1 MSPSRRD
8 VLALGAAVALSGC
21 SALARPS
28 CSPEEGSVAAADWPL
43 PRRGPANAAAAP
55 AEATPDPGGLTEQWS
70 ARFDQRVRDPVVADG
85 RVVTASYPSG
95 GGGRVFALDAET
107 GERLWEHPLDE
118 TFSHGP
124 LTPAVADG
132 TVLTVARPQAFEDGK
147 PDRLYAL
154 DAETGDRRWTFAARD
169 LSPPTPAGGVVY
181 VASDEK
187 TLFGLDVA
195 SGEVCLRYHPT
206 PNVLARLTSRLAPSG
221 RPAVA
226 GGTAFVP
233 VWERHEGGAAHR
245 RGRLHAF
252 DVATG
257 ERTWR
262 TPVLDAVAIADVSV
276 AGGRVFVPRLTD
288 GGSRRPGALEVF
300 DAATGDHR
308 WTRQA
313 PNPHV
318 TPAAVTEDVAL
329 VRTEG
334 LSALD
339 PATGT
344 VRWHRDDAGGG
355 HVVGGSWAFARAGV
369 DSFGAFDLET
379 GDPVAETSLGR
390 DVPGTVQLES
400 GPRFAG
406 GRAFVRTRAFDAG
419 DEPPRYRADRIHAL
433 G

>member
-1 MSPSRRD
+1 
-8 VLALGAAVALSGC
+8 
-21 SALARPS
+21 
-28 CSPEEGSVAAADWPL
+28 
-43 PRRGPANAAAAP
+43 
-55 AEATPDPGGLTEQWS
+55 
-70 ARFDQRVRDPVVADG
+70 
-85 RVVTASYPSG
+85 
-95 GGGRVFALDAET
+95 VFALDAGT
-107 GERLWEHPLDE
+107 GERQWDHSLDE
-118 TFSHGP
+118 TFSNGP

-132 TVLTVARPQAFEDGK
+132 TVLTVGRPPAFDDGK

-195 SGEVCLRYHPT
+195 SGEVCLEYHPT

-262 TPVLDAVAIADVSV
+262 SPVLDAVAIADVSV

-288 GGSRRPGALEVF
+288 GGSRRPGAIDVF

-308 WTRQA
+308 WTHQA
-313 PNPHV
+313 PNPQV
-318 TPAAVTEDVAL
+318 TPAAVTDDAAL

-334 LSALD
+334 LTALD

-344 VRWHRDDAGGG
+344 VRWRRADAGGG
-355 HVVGGSWAFARAGV
+355 HVVGGSFAFARTGV
-369 DSFGAFDLET
+369 DALGAFDLTT

-390 DVPGTVQLES
+390 GVPGTVQVES
-400 GPRFAG
+400 GPRFSG
-406 GRAFVRTRAFDAG
+406 GRAFVRTRAFDTG